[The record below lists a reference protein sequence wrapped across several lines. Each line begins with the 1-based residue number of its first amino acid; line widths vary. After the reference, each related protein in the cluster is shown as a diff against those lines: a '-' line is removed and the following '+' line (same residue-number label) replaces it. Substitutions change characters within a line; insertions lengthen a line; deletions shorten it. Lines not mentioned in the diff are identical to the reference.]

1 MPVTYDPIH
10 DETYGHTEN
19 QIEESVEFL
28 EAAKD
33 AADAMAKALMPF
45 AEKLGV
51 KDTQAKL
58 ASALGQY
65 AEEYLIPDY
74 HHHFSIVND
83 NVVDPRTLA
92 RAGLTSNFDKNV
104 DLITPLIAPGEQDIF
119 LKAAAQMRQIFQMPA
134 PKTGGEHGVR

>member
-10 DETYGHTEN
+10 DETYGYTED

-33 AADAMAKALMPF
+33 AADALAKAFMPF
-45 AEKLGV
+45 AAKLGV

-58 ASALGQY
+58 ASAFGQY

-74 HHHFSIVND
+74 HHHFSIVNE
-83 NVVDPRTLA
+83 NVVDPRILA
-92 RAGLTSNFDKNV
+92 QAGITSNFDKNV
-104 DLITPLIAPGEQDIF
+104 ELITPLVAPGEKDIF
-119 LKAAAQMRQIFQMPA
+119 LKAAEQMRQFFQTPA
-134 PKTGGEHGVR
+134 TGGEHGAA